1 MSTLQSEKTILS
13 LSANQIE
20 SVKAMNVALQEKVTE
35 LSKSSEERSGEVRS
49 GEEWRGKEKRSREVT
64 WNNC

>member
-1 MSTLQSEKTILS
+1 MSTLQSEKAILS

-49 GEEWRGKEKRSREVT
+49 GEERSGGVRRRGVER
-64 WNNC
+64 